1 MEFMERNQATA
12 FASHIDAKKK
22 IQESVVMNF
31 CKGGWKFGWRMGV
44 FATMYV
50 GISTTISVYRNKYTI
65 FEYIVGGMATG
76 AIYKWKVRTDIILH
90 FALILS
96 YTKFIF

>member
-1 MEFMERNQATA
+1 MNFMERNQATA
-12 FASHIDAKKK
+12 FVSHIDAKKK

-31 CKGGWKFGWRMGV
+31 FKGGWKFGWRMGV

-76 AIYKWKVRTDIILH
+76 AIYKWKVKSSNDRIRIK
-90 FALILS
+90 
-96 YTKFIF
+96 Y